1 MKTLF
6 YTFLMVVG
14 FGSATFAQEKST
26 VAIGP
31 SSADITSGKQSGKFM
46 FIMPQGTTAED
57 VAHTTKYY
65 TNYFT
70 VDFKES
76 SREAKI
82 TLVTNDE
89 RSRAVIT
96 RFLISNGVQE
106 VNIGGTTVPVG
117 DLFEKYLR

>member
-6 YTFLMVVG
+6 YTFLVVVG
-14 FGSATFAQEKST
+14 FGSAAFAQEKST
-26 VAIGP
+26 IAVGP
-31 SSADITSGKQSGKFM
+31 TTTEINSGKQTGKFT

-70 VDFKES
+70 VDYKES

-82 TLVTNDE
+82 TMVSNDE
-89 RSRAVIT
+89 RSRAVIA
-96 RFLISNGVQE
+96 RFLVSNGVRE
-106 VNIGGTTVPVG
+106 VNISGTLVSV
-117 DLFEKYLR
+117 DELFEKYLK